1 MKVGVLTAF
10 CHDRDF
16 EDMIKYLHGI
26 GVQAV
31 ELASGGYPG
40 KYHINPEELLKT
52 PEKIDEI
59 KAIIDKYGMDI
70 SAVSAHGNPVHPDKA
85 TAKKYHDDFINAILF
100 AQKLGVDTIV
110 GFSGCPGD
118 HDGAKYPNWVTC
130 AWPTDYAKVLEYQWD
145 VLVKYWKETAEFA
158 KAHGI
163 KKIAFEMH
171 PGFCVYNPATLKRL
185 RAAVGDIIGANFDPS
200 HLFWQGIDPV
210 AAIKDLEGMIYHF
223 HAKDTYID
231 KYKVAVN
238 GVLDTTSLA
247 DLKNRSWYFRTLGY
261 GSDEKVWKDIISAL
275 RLTGF
280 DGILSIEHEDAMMT
294 NEEGLEKAVA
304 FLQTMVPTQKL
315 NGDVFWA

>member
-1 MKVGVLTAF
+1 
-10 CHDRDF
+10 
-16 EDMIKYLHGI
+16 
-26 GVQAV
+26 
-31 ELASGGYPG
+31 
-40 KYHINPEELLKT
+40 
-52 PEKIDEI
+52 
-59 KAIIDKYGMDI
+59 
-70 SAVSAHGNPVHPDKA
+70 
-85 TAKKYHDDFINAILF
+85 
-100 AQKLGVDTIV
+100 
-110 GFSGCPGD
+110 
-118 HDGAKYPNWVTC
+118 
-130 AWPTDYAKVLEYQWD
+130 
-145 VLVKYWKETAEFA
+145 
-158 KAHGI
+158 
-163 KKIAFEMH
+163 
-171 PGFCVYNPATLKRL
+171 
-185 RAAVGDIIGANFDPS
+185 
-200 HLFWQGIDPV
+200 
-210 AAIKDLEGMIYHF
+210 MIYHF